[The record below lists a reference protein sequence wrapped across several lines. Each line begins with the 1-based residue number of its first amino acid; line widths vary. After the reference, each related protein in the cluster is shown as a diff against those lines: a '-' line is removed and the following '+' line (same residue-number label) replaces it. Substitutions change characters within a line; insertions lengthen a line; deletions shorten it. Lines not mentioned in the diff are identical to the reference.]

1 MGDCVGDCVGVAV
14 GCLLGEDDGCLLGD
28 VDGVLVGEEEEVE
41 FAAVMAALPEL
52 VLSDMLPSELRLTV
66 SSVLE
71 MATLPELVVF
81 VMLPSELR
89 VTLPSETVGTSIV
102 TFPTVTFVE
111 GLNDGFIEVEGL
123 KVASTG
129 GTEGSNDGCA
139 EVEGLTDATLSS
151 RNFVT
156 TPKEEEGGSQC
167 EITTK

>member
-1 MGDCVGDCVGVAV
+1 MGDCVGVAV

-28 VDGVLVGEEEEVE
+28 VEGVLVGEEEVE

-52 VLSDMLPSELRLTV
+52 VLSDTLPSELRLTV

-89 VTLPSETVGTSIV
+89 VTLPSETVGTSII

-129 GTEGSNDGCA
+129 GTEGA
-139 EVEGLTDATLSS
+139 LH
-151 RNFVT
+151 
-156 TPKEEEGGSQC
+156 K
-167 EITTK
+167 